1 MRRASIEAGGEGLMR
16 IAMRITA
23 GVLSAALLAG
33 CAAWEGQSRTVKG
46 GVYGTAAGAATGAA
60 IGGIVGGGKAAGKG
74 AAIGAVVGLIG
85 GGLIGNY
92 MDRQAQQMQQVLD
105 RQDRLEKRGEEI
117 YMSLSTDILF
127 STGSAAL
134 APGADDKLREVAG
147 ILQQY
152 PRTMIEIVGHTDSVG
167 SESRNQVLSERRAAS
182 VRDALVRDGV
192 SPARIV
198 TRGAGELRPI
208 ASNATPEGRMMNRR
222 VDLTIRPDSSF
233 TQGTEA
239 PVGAEPH

>member
-1 MRRASIEAGGEGLMR
+1 MNVSKNVVASLLAV
-16 IAMRITA
+16 T
-23 GVLSAALLAG
+23 LLAG

-46 GVYGTAAGAATGAA
+46 GVYGTGAGAATGAA
-60 IGGIVGGGKAAGKG
+60 IGAVLGGGKGAAKG
-74 AAIGAVVGLIG
+74 AAIGAAVGLVG
-85 GGLIGNY
+85 GSLIGNY

-105 RQDRLEKRGEEI
+105 RQDVLEKRGEEI
-117 YMSLSTDILF
+117 YMSLSSDILF
-127 STGSAAL
+127 TSGSAAL

-167 SESRNQVLSERRAAS
+167 SEASNQVLSERRAAS
-182 VRDALVRDGV
+182 VRDALVRYGV

-208 ASNATPEGRMMNRR
+208 ADNSTPDGRARNRR

-233 TQGTEA
+233 NQQGGQA

>member
-1 MRRASIEAGGEGLMR
+1 MK
-16 IAMRITA
+16 AMKSVTA
-23 GVLSAALLAG
+23 AVLSVALLAG

-85 GGLIGNY
+85 GSLIGNY

-105 RQDRLEKRGEEI
+105 RQDRLERRGEEI
-117 YMSLSTDILF
+117 YMSLSSDILF
-127 STGSAAL
+127 TSGSAAL
-134 APGADDKLREVAG
+134 SPGAEDKLREVAG

-152 PRTMIEIVGHTDSVG
+152 PRTMIEIVGHTDSIG
-167 SESRNQVLSERRAAS
+167 SEASNQVLSERRATA
-182 VRDALVRDGV
+182 VRDVLVRNGV

-198 TRGAGELRPI
+198 TRGAGEFRPL
-208 ASNATPEGRMMNRR
+208 ADNATPEGRARNRR
-222 VDLTIRPDSSF
+222 VDLTIRPDGSF
-233 TQGTEA
+233 SESGGA
-239 PVGAEPH
+239 PAGAEPH

>member
-1 MRRASIEAGGEGLMR
+1 MK
-16 IAMRITA
+16 AMKGVTA
-23 GVLSAALLAG
+23 AVLSVSLLAG

-85 GGLIGNY
+85 GSLIGNY

-105 RQDRLEKRGEEI
+105 RQDRLERRGEEI
-117 YMSLSTDILF
+117 YMSLSSDILF
-127 STGSAAL
+127 TSGSAAL
-134 APGADDKLREVAG
+134 APGAEDKLREVAG

-152 PRTMIEIVGHTDSVG
+152 PRTTIEVVGHTDSVG
-167 SESRNQVLSERRAAS
+167 SEASNQVLSERRAAA
-182 VRDALVRDGV
+182 VRDVLVRDGV

-198 TRGAGELRPI
+198 TRGAGELRPL
-208 ASNATPEGRMMNRR
+208 ADNSTREGRARNRR
-222 VDLTIRPDSSF
+222 VDLTIRPDGSF
-233 TQGTEA
+233 NETGGA
-239 PVGAEPH
+239 PAGPEPH